1 MTRNLIEVH
10 YIGKI
15 DKAIV
20 EGQLGSFLII
30 TTVFVVFSSC
40 SGKQRFDSRIWN
52 QNKVDWWMTDIR
64 EKIVDDLIESDTLIG
79 MNQGQVIELLGQPR
93 SVTKTELEYLVRE
106 KYGNDIDPE
115 YISNLVIELDNEG
128 RVEKCKV
135 EK

>member
-1 MTRNLIEVH
+1 MLTL
-10 YIGKI
+10 
-15 DKAIV
+15 
-20 EGQLGSFLII
+20 
-30 TTVFVVFSSC
+30 SC
-40 SGKQRFDSRIWN
+40 GTERFDSRVWN
-52 QNKVDWWMTDIR
+52 QKGVDWWMTDIR
-64 EKIVDDLIESDTLIG
+64 EKMVDDLIESDTLIG
-79 MNQGQVIELLGQPR
+79 MIQGQVIELLGQPR

>member
-1 MTRNLIEVH
+1 
-10 YIGKI
+10 
-15 DKAIV
+15 
-20 EGQLGSFLII
+20 
-30 TTVFVVFSSC
+30 
-40 SGKQRFDSRIWN
+40 
-52 QNKVDWWMTDIR
+52 MTDIR
-64 EKIVDDLIESDTLIG
+64 EKMVDDLIESDTLIG